1 MGYTPWCWVSRL
13 GRALFTAVP
22 YPSRSKE
29 PDMLLRLA
37 GLHCLA
43 FGWNPSKL
51 RPISRFCALIA

>member
-51 RPISRFCALIA
+51 RPVEQQ